1 MRITSILENQK
12 IEKRIAI
19 TPEIAKKYISLGFE
33 VSLSENYGNHLG
45 IKDEEYKELGVSIS
59 KDEKE
64 IISSADII
72 VQLGLL
78 DDDKSSLFK
87 ENQSFIGVLN
97 PYENKDK
104 INDLVKKNINTF
116 SLELLPRITRAQSMD
131 ILSSQANLAGYKAV
145 VESFA
150 HFEKAIP
157 MMMTAAGTIPAAK
170 VLVVGAGVAG
180 LQAIATAK
188 RMGAIVFATDVRLAS
203 KEQVE
208 SLGGKF
214 LTVEGA
220 ENLETEGGYAKE
232 ASDDFKKKQEE
243 LLSETLKKIDIVVCT
258 ALIPGK
264 KAPIIIK
271 EDMINNMKAGS
282 IIYDL
287 AAIQG
292 GNTAHTKVD
301 EIVDK
306 NGVKIMGE
314 SNILN
319 KLPTSASNLYA
330 KNVFNFVS
338 NLYDKENITLFKSLL
353 RQELNAAGLIINATL
368 NLSLSHTEANI
379 IQETMIRFKIAIDK
393 LSEHIQIKDPQK
405 SIKRRS
411 HETYILSK
419 TMRIRLAKKSDIW
432 LLYNWVNKIDS
443 IENKLITNKKIPK
456 TDHKIWYEN
465 SLKNKN
471 RYIWIIENQHIAIGQ
486 LRFDINED
494 KKLCFI
500 DIYID
505 KEHRKNN
512 FGQNAYK
519 SSY

>member
-1 MRITSILENQK
+1 MKIASILENQK

-33 VSLSENYGNHLG
+33 VYLSENYGNHLG
-45 IKDEEYKELGVSIS
+45 IKDEEYRELGVSIL

-64 IISSADII
+64 IISNADII
-72 VQLGLL
+72 VQLGLF
-78 DDDKSSLFK
+78 DDDKNSLLK
-87 ENQSFIGVLN
+87 ENQTFIGVLN
-97 PYENKDK
+97 PYDNKDK
-104 INDLVKKNINTF
+104 IDNLVKTNINTF

-145 VESFA
+145 LESFA
-150 HFEKAIP
+150 NFKKAIP

-188 RMGAIVFATDVRLAS
+188 RMGAIVFATDVRMAS

-243 LLSETLKKIDIVVCT
+243 LLSETLKKIDIVICT

-319 KLPTSASNLYA
+319 KLPISASNLYA

-338 NLYDKENITLFKSLL
+338 NLYDKEN
-353 RQELNAAGLIINATL
+353 
-368 NLSLSHTEANI
+368 
-379 IQETMIRFKIAIDK
+379 
-393 LSEHIQIKDPQK
+393 
-405 SIKRRS
+405 
-411 HETYILSK
+411 
-419 TMRIRLAKKSDIW
+419 
-432 LLYNWVNKIDS
+432 
-443 IENKLITNKKIPK
+443 KKININLE
-456 TDHKIWYEN
+456 DE
-465 SLKNKN
+465 
-471 RYIWIIENQHIAIGQ
+471 IIEKTLI
-486 LRFDINED
+486 
-494 KKLCFI
+494 KLW
-500 DIYID
+500 
-505 KEHRKNN
+505 K
-512 FGQNAYK
+512 
-519 SSY
+519 